1 MLLFYLWKEGCPV
14 GIMRHRRSLKVSA
27 QKSNVL
33 TSDKAG
39 QRDNLSFMPESA
51 LEHKF
56 TGENTWATLNYL
68 ISEERRNFL
77 IATIFFAIKH
87 SPAWILPLLTA
98 NLIDDL
104 IQKKS
109 VSSLVI
115 NSALLIFVVL
125 QNFPT
130 NLLYVK
136 YMSRGVR
143 NIENDL
149 RSSLVERLQQLSMG
163 FFHRTNA
170 GLIQSKVIRDVENIE
185 QMLRHMSDGGQ
196 AALNG
201 IIGCLVVSAIKVPQF
216 LPFFLI
222 LVPLSALFI
231 IRMRKTSNI
240 RNDEFRAEIEKMS
253 NNVNEMTTLIPV
265 TRAHALEDDAL
276 ETMYKS
282 FSNVKR
288 AGLSLDAFNARFNAG
303 SWVLFQMT
311 NALCLIFAIYCA
323 WTGLIDITTGEVVLL
338 SSYFGQLIGSVILLS
353 SLMPLI
359 SKGLNSIKSL
369 GAVLESPDI
378 EINHGKLELNKIEGQ
393 IKFENVSFKYGE
405 SNNWALDS
413 INISA
418 KPGDLIA
425 LVGSSGSGKSTFIN
439 LVIGFLKPNQ
449 GKITLDG
456 FNLSDLDLRTV
467 RKFISVVPQE
477 SILFDGTI
485 RENVAYGLRQV
496 SDEKLKSALQDANA
510 LSFVSQLQDGV
521 DTLVGDRGAKLSGG
535 QKQRLAIA
543 RALIRNPK
551 ILILDEA
558 TSALDSESEHL
569 IQMAISE
576 ILKDK
581 TTFVVAHR
589 LSTVKNAT
597 KILVLDHGKI
607 VEAGTH
613 NELIQVNG
621 QYANLYSHQLIA
633 ES

>member
-1 MLLFYLWKEGCPV
+1 MLLLDFRKIGLAVAARTRTHKRSVPKWLWA
-14 GIMRHRRSLKVSA
+14 R
-27 QKSNVL
+27 
-33 TSDKAG
+33 DKAG
-39 QRDNLSFMPESA
+39 HRDSLFAMHEA
-51 LEHKF
+51 TLEHRF
-56 TGENTWATLNYL
+56 SGENTLATLRYL
-68 ISEERRNFL
+68 LSEEKRNFSL
-77 IATIFFAIKH
+77 AVIFFAIKH

-109 VSSLVI
+109 VTSIVI
-115 NSALLIFVVL
+115 NASLFVFVVL

-136 YMSRGVR
+136 FLSRGIR

-196 AALNG
+196 AAING
-201 IIGCLVVSAIKVPQF
+201 IIGCLVISAIKVPQF
-216 LPFFLI
+216 LPFFLV
-222 LVPLSALFI
+222 LVPLSAIFI
-231 IRMRKTSNI
+231 IRMRSTANQ
-240 RNDEFRAEIEKMS
+240 RNDAFRAEIEKMS

-265 TRAHALEDDAL
+265 TRAHALEADAL
-276 ETMYKS
+276 ETMYRS
-282 FSNVKR
+282 FSNVRR

-303 SWVLFQMT
+303 SWVLFQMA
-311 NALCLIFAIYCA
+311 NAICLIFAIYCA
-323 WTGLIDITTGEVVLL
+323 WTGFIEISTGEVVLL

-359 SKGLNSIKSL
+359 SKGLNSVKSL
-369 GAVLESPDI
+369 GSVLESPDI
-378 EINHGKLELNKIEGQ
+378 EENQGKTELSHVNGVITFNQ
-393 IKFENVSFKYGE
+393 VNFKYPE
-405 SNNWALDS
+405 ANSLALDS

-418 KPGDLIA
+418 KPGELIA

-439 LVIGFLKPNQ
+439 LVIGFLKPSDGSIQ
-449 GKITLDG
+449 LDG
-456 FNLSDLDLRTV
+456 FNLQDVDLRSV

-485 RENVAYGLRQV
+485 KENIAYGLKGVTDQDLNR
-496 SDEKLKSALQDANA
+496 ALSDANA
-510 LSFVSQLQDGV
+510 LGFVNQLPEGV
-521 DTLVGDRGAKLSGG
+521 NTLVGDRGAKLSGG

-569 IQMAISE
+569 IQKSIAE
-576 ILKDK
+576 ILKNK

-597 KILVLDHGKI
+597 KILVLDHGRI
-607 VEAGTH
+607 VEQGTH
-613 NELIQVNG
+613 AELLQQNG
-621 QYANLYSHQLIA
+621 QYANLYSHQLI
-633 ES
+633 ED

>member
-1 MLLFYLWKEGCPV
+1 M
-14 GIMRHRRSLKVSA
+14 H
-27 QKSNVL
+27 
-33 TSDKAG
+33 
-39 QRDNLSFMPESA
+39 ESA

-56 TGENTWATLNYL
+56 SGEKTFKTLRYL
-68 ISEERRNFL
+68 MEDEKRNFAL
-77 IATIFFAIKH
+77 AVIFFSIKH

-98 NLIDDL
+98 NMIDDL
-104 IQKKS
+104 IQKQS
-109 VSSLVI
+109 VWSLVI
-115 NSALLIFVVL
+115 NSGLFIFVVL

-136 YMSRGVR
+136 FLSKGIR
-143 NIENDL
+143 NIENNL

-163 FFHRTNA
+163 FFHKTNA

-196 AALNG
+196 AAING
-201 IIGCLVVSAIKVPQF
+201 IVGCLIISALKVPQF

-222 LVPLSALFI
+222 LVPLSAMFI
-231 IRMRKTSNI
+231 IRMRKTSSI
-240 RNDEFRAEIEKMS
+240 RNDAFRAEIEKMS

-282 FSNVKR
+282 FSNVRR

-303 SWVLFQMT
+303 SWVLFQMA

-323 WTGLIDITTGEVVLL
+323 WTGFISISTGEVVLL

-378 EINHGKLELNKIEGQ
+378 EENQGKQELTTVNGVIA
-393 IKFENVSFKYGE
+393 FNNVSFRYAE
-405 SNNWALDS
+405 SGALALDS
-413 INISA
+413 ISVSA
-418 KPGDLIA
+418 KPGELIA

-439 LVIGFLKPNQ
+439 LVIGFLKPTK
-449 GKITLDG
+449 GSIHLDG
-456 FNLSDLDLRTV
+456 FDLQDLDLRTV
-467 RKFISVVPQE
+467 RKHISVVPQE

-485 RENVAYGLRQV
+485 KENIAYGISDV
-496 SDEKLKSALQDANA
+496 SDQELNRALSDANA
-510 LSFVSQLQDGV
+510 LGFVTQLPDGIN
-521 DTLVGDRGAKLSGG
+521 TLVGDRGAKLSGG

-569 IQMAISE
+569 IQQAISE
-576 ILKDK
+576 ILKNK

-589 LSTVKNAT
+589 LSTVKNAS
-597 KILVLDHGKI
+597 KILVLDHGKV
-607 VEAGTH
+607 VESGSH
-613 NELIQVNG
+613 SELLKLNG

>member
-1 MLLFYLWKEGCPV
+1 M
-14 GIMRHRRSLKVSA
+14 H
-27 QKSNVL
+27 
-33 TSDKAG
+33 
-39 QRDNLSFMPESA
+39 ESA

-56 TGENTWATLNYL
+56 SGEKTFKTLRYL
-68 ISEERRNFL
+68 MEDEKRNFAL
-77 IATIFFAIKH
+77 AVIFFSIKH

-98 NLIDDL
+98 NMIDDL
-104 IQKKS
+104 IQKQS
-109 VSSLVI
+109 VWSLVI
-115 NSALLIFVVL
+115 NSGLFIFVVL

-136 YMSRGVR
+136 FLSKGIR
-143 NIENDL
+143 NIENNL

-163 FFHRTNA
+163 FFHKTNA

-196 AALNG
+196 AAING
-201 IIGCLVVSAIKVPQF
+201 IVGCLIISALKVPQF

-222 LVPLSALFI
+222 LVPLSAMFI
-231 IRMRKTSNI
+231 IRMRKTSSI
-240 RNDEFRAEIEKMS
+240 RNDAFRAEIEKMS

-282 FSNVKR
+282 FSNVRR

-303 SWVLFQMT
+303 SWVLFQMA

-323 WTGLIDITTGEVVLL
+323 WTGFISISTGEVVLL

-378 EINHGKLELNKIEGQ
+378 EENQGKQELTTVNGVIA
-393 IKFENVSFKYGE
+393 FNNVSFRYAE
-405 SNNWALDS
+405 SGALALDS
-413 INISA
+413 ISVSA
-418 KPGDLIA
+418 KPGELIA

-439 LVIGFLKPNQ
+439 LVIGFLKPTK
-449 GKITLDG
+449 GSIHLDG
-456 FNLSDLDLRTV
+456 FDLQDLDLRTV
-467 RKFISVVPQE
+467 RKHISVVPQE

-485 RENVAYGLRQV
+485 KENIAYGISDV
-496 SDEKLKSALQDANA
+496 SDQELNRALSDANA
-510 LSFVSQLQDGV
+510 LGFVTQLPDGIN
-521 DTLVGDRGAKLSGG
+521 TLVGDRGAKLSGG

-569 IQMAISE
+569 IQKAISE
-576 ILKDK
+576 ILKNK

-589 LSTVKNAT
+589 LSTVKNAS
-597 KILVLDHGKI
+597 KILVLDHGKV
-607 VEAGTH
+607 VESGSH
-613 NELIQVNG
+613 SELLKLNG

>member
-1 MLLFYLWKEGCPV
+1 MIRDQGYAPHSKPNLWKFPP
-14 GIMRHRRSLKVSA
+14 I
-27 QKSNVL
+27 
-33 TSDKAG
+33 T
-39 QRDNLSFMPESA
+39 RDNAGHRDSLFGMQESA

-56 TGENTWATLNYL
+56 AGERPIATLKYL
-68 ISEERRNFL
+68 LSEEKRNFTF
-77 IATIFFAIKH
+77 AVIFFAIKH

-104 IQKKS
+104 IEKKS
-109 VSSLVI
+109 VSSVVL
-115 NSALLIFVVL
+115 NSALFIFVVL

-136 YMSRGVR
+136 FLSSGIRS
-143 NIENDL
+143 IENNL

-163 FFHRTNA
+163 FFHKTNA

-196 AALNG
+196 AAING
-201 IIGCLVVSAIKVPQF
+201 IVGCLVISAIKVPQF
-216 LPFFLI
+216 LPFFLV

-231 IRMRKTSNI
+231 IRMRKTSNL
-240 RNDEFRAEIEKMS
+240 RNDAFRAEIEKMS

-303 SWVLFQMT
+303 SWVLFQMA

-323 WTGLIDITTGEVVLL
+323 WTGFIKISTGDVVLL
-338 SSYFGQLIGSVILLS
+338 TSYFGQLIGSVILLS

-359 SKGLNSIKSL
+359 GKGLNSIKSL

-378 EINHGKLELNKIEGQ
+378 EENQGKLELAKVNGQ
-393 IKFENVSFKYGE
+393 ITFDNVSFKYPQ
-405 SNNWALDS
+405 SNTYALEE
-413 INISA
+413 ISLNA

-425 LVGSSGSGKSTFIN
+425 LVGSSGSGKSTLIN
-439 LVIGFLKPNQ
+439 LVIGFLKPSK
-449 GKITLDG
+449 GRILLDG
-456 FNLSDLDLRTV
+456 FDLHDLDLRSV
-467 RKFISVVPQE
+467 RRFISVVPQE
-477 SILFDGTI
+477 SILFDGTVK
-485 RENVAYGLRQV
+485 ENVTYGLKNVSNRQL
-496 SDEKLKSALQDANA
+496 DKALSDANA
-510 LSFVSQLQDGV
+510 TTFVNQLPDGIN
-521 DTLVGDRGAKLSGG
+521 TLVGDRGAKLSGG

-543 RALIRNPK
+543 RALIRDPK

-558 TSALDSESEHL
+558 TSALDSESEYL
-569 IQMAISE
+569 IQQAISE

-581 TTFVVAHR
+581 ATFVVAHR

-597 KILVLDHGKI
+597 KILVLDKGSI
-607 VEAGTH
+607 IEQGTH
-613 NELIQVNG
+613 SELLNLDG

>member
-1 MLLFYLWKEGCPV
+1 MNEGV
-14 GIMRHRRSLKVSA
+14 
-27 QKSNVL
+27 
-33 TSDKAG
+33 
-39 QRDNLSFMPESA
+39 

-56 TGENTWATLNYL
+56 AGERPISTLRFL
-68 ISEERRNFL
+68 LSEEKKNVSL
-77 IATIFFAIKH
+77 AILFFSIKH

-109 VSSLVI
+109 VTSVVI
-115 NSALLIFVVL
+115 NSSLFIFVVL

-136 YMSRGVR
+136 YLSRAIR
-143 NIENDL
+143 NIENNL
-149 RSSLVERLQQLSMG
+149 RASLVERLQQLSMG
-163 FFHRTNA
+163 FFHKTNA

-185 QMLRHMSDGGQ
+185 QMMRNLSDGGQ

-201 IIGCLVVSAIKVPQF
+201 IIGCLVISAIKVPKF
-216 LPFFLI
+216 LPFFMV
-222 LVPLSALFI
+222 LVPMSALFI
-231 IRMRKTSNI
+231 IKMRKTSNI
-240 RNDEFRAEIEKMS
+240 RNEDFRKEIEKMS
-253 NNVNEMTTLIPV
+253 NNVNEMTTLISV
-265 TRAHALEDDAL
+265 TRAHALEEDAL

-303 SWVLFQMT
+303 SWVLFQIA
-311 NALCLIFAIYCA
+311 NAICLIFAIFCA
-323 WTGLIDITTGEVVLL
+323 WTGFIRITTGEVVLL
-338 SSYFGQLIGSVILLS
+338 TSYFGQLIGSVILLS

-359 SKGLNSIKSL
+359 GKGLNSIKSL

-378 EINHGKLELNKIEGQ
+378 EDNQGKLQLVNVDGIIRFAE
-393 IKFENVSFKYGE
+393 VSFSYPESQKY
-405 SNNWALDS
+405 ALQD
-413 INISA
+413 ISVEA
-418 KPGDLIA
+418 KPGNLVA

-439 LVIGFLKPNQ
+439 LIIGFLKPTK
-449 GKITLDG
+449 GRIFLDG
-456 FNLSDLDLRTV
+456 FDLQLLDLRSI

-477 SILFDGTI
+477 SILFDGTVK
-485 RENVAYGLRQV
+485 ENVAYGLKNV
-496 SDEKLKSALQDANA
+496 SDEELIKALKNANA
-510 LSFVSQLQDGV
+510 HEFVRKLPEGIN
-521 DTLVGDRGAKLSGG
+521 TLVGDRGAKLSGG

-569 IQMAISE
+569 IQEAISG
-576 ILKDK
+576 ILKEK

-597 KILVLDHGKI
+597 QILVIDKGKI
-607 VEAGTH
+607 VEHGTH
-613 NELIQVNG
+613 NDLLKANG
-621 QYANLYSHQLIA
+621 QYANLYSHQLIL
-633 ES
+633 EN

>member
-1 MLLFYLWKEGCPV
+1 MQE
-14 GIMRHRRSLKVSA
+14 A
-27 QKSNVL
+27 
-33 TSDKAG
+33 
-39 QRDNLSFMPESA
+39 A

-56 TGENTWATLNYL
+56 TGENTWATLRFL
-68 ISEERRNFL
+68 MIGERKNFTFAIL
-77 IATIFFAIKH
+77 FFAIKH

-98 NLIDDL
+98 NMIDDL
-104 IQKKS
+104 IKKNS
-109 VSSLVI
+109 VTSLII
-115 NSALLIFVVL
+115 NSIFFIFVVL

-136 YMSRGVR
+136 FLSRGIR

-163 FFHRTNA
+163 FFHKTNA

-201 IIGCLVVSAIKVPQF
+201 IIGCLIVSAIKVPQF
-216 LPFFLI
+216 LPFFLV
-222 LVPLSALFI
+222 LVPISAIFI
-231 IRMRKTSNI
+231 IKMRKTSNR

-265 TRAHALEDDAL
+265 TRAHALETDAL

-303 SWVLFQMT
+303 SWVLFQMA
-311 NALCLIFAIYCA
+311 NAFCLIFAIFCA
-323 WTGLIDITTGEVVLL
+323 WTGFIHISTGEVVLL

-369 GAVLESPDI
+369 GGVLESPDV
-378 EINHGKLELNKIEGQ
+378 EINHGKLELTS
-393 IKFENVSFKYGE
+393 IKGEISFEKVSFRYGGAN
-405 SNNWALDS
+405 SLALDS
-413 INISA
+413 VELTA
-418 KPGDLIA
+418 KSGDLIA

-439 LVIGFLKPNQ
+439 LVIGFLKPTK
-449 GKITLDG
+449 GIIRLDG
-456 FNLSDLDLRTV
+456 FDLKELDLRAV

-485 RENVAYGLRQV
+485 KENVAYGLRNIT
-496 SDEKLKSALQDANA
+496 DEKLEKALRDANA
-510 LSFVSQLQDGV
+510 FDFVNQMSDGIN
-521 DTLVGDRGAKLSGG
+521 TLVGDRGAKLSGG

-543 RALIRNPK
+543 RALVRNPK

-558 TSALDSESEHL
+558 TSALDSESESL
-569 IQMAISE
+569 IQSAISE
-576 ILKDK
+576 ILKNK

-597 KILVLDHGKI
+597 KILVLDNGRI
-607 VEAGTH
+607 VEQGNH
-613 NELIQVNG
+613 SELLKLDGI
-621 QYANLYSHQLIA
+621 YANLYSHQLIA

>member
-1 MLLFYLWKEGCPV
+1 M
-14 GIMRHRRSLKVSA
+14 H
-27 QKSNVL
+27 
-33 TSDKAG
+33 
-39 QRDNLSFMPESA
+39 ESA

-56 TGENTWATLNYL
+56 SGEKTFKTLRYL
-68 ISEERRNFL
+68 MEDEKRNFVL
-77 IATIFFAIKH
+77 AVIFFSIKH

-98 NLIDDL
+98 NMIDDL
-104 IQKKS
+104 IQKQS
-109 VSSLVI
+109 VWSLVI
-115 NSALLIFVVL
+115 NSGLFIFVVL

-136 YMSRGVR
+136 FLSKGIR
-143 NIENDL
+143 NIENNL

-163 FFHRTNA
+163 FFHKTNA

-196 AALNG
+196 AAING
-201 IIGCLVVSAIKVPQF
+201 IVGCLIISAIKVPQF
-216 LPFFLI
+216 LPFFLV
-222 LVPLSALFI
+222 LVPLSAMFI
-231 IRMRKTSNI
+231 IRMRKTSSI
-240 RNDEFRAEIEKMS
+240 RNDAFRAEIEKMS

-282 FSNVKR
+282 FSNVRR

-303 SWVLFQMT
+303 SWVLFQMA

-323 WTGLIDITTGEVVLL
+323 WTGFISISTGEVVLL

-378 EINHGKLELNKIEGQ
+378 EENQGKQELTTVNGVIA
-393 IKFENVSFKYGE
+393 FNNVSFRYSE
-405 SNNWALDS
+405 SSALALDS
-413 INISA
+413 ISVSA
-418 KPGDLIA
+418 KPGELIA

-439 LVIGFLKPNQ
+439 LVIGFLKPTKGSIN
-449 GKITLDG
+449 LDG
-456 FNLSDLDLRTV
+456 FDLQDLDLRTV
-467 RKFISVVPQE
+467 RKHISVVPQE

-485 RENVAYGLRQV
+485 KENIAYGISDV
-496 SDEKLKSALQDANA
+496 SDQELNRALSDANA
-510 LSFVSQLQDGV
+510 LGFVTQLPDGIN
-521 DTLVGDRGAKLSGG
+521 TLVGDRGAKLSGG

-569 IQMAISE
+569 IQQAISE
-576 ILKDK
+576 ILKNK

-589 LSTVKNAT
+589 LSTVKNAS
-597 KILVLDHGKI
+597 KILVLDHGKV
-607 VEAGTH
+607 VESGSH
-613 NELIQVNG
+613 SELLKLNG

>member
-1 MLLFYLWKEGCPV
+1 M
-14 GIMRHRRSLKVSA
+14 H
-27 QKSNVL
+27 
-33 TSDKAG
+33 
-39 QRDNLSFMPESA
+39 ESA

-56 TGENTWATLNYL
+56 SGEKTFKTLRYL
-68 ISEERRNFL
+68 MEDEKRNFAL
-77 IATIFFAIKH
+77 AVIFFSIKH

-98 NLIDDL
+98 NMIDDL
-104 IQKKS
+104 IQKQS
-109 VSSLVI
+109 VWSLVI
-115 NSALLIFVVL
+115 NSGLFIFVVL

-136 YMSRGVR
+136 FLSKGIR
-143 NIENDL
+143 NIENNL

-163 FFHRTNA
+163 FFHKTNA

-196 AALNG
+196 AAING
-201 IIGCLVVSAIKVPQF
+201 IVGCLIISALKVPQF

-222 LVPLSALFI
+222 LVPLSAMFI
-231 IRMRKTSNI
+231 IRMRKTSSI
-240 RNDEFRAEIEKMS
+240 RNDAFRAEIEKMS

-282 FSNVKR
+282 FSNVRR

-303 SWVLFQMT
+303 SWVLFQMA

-323 WTGLIDITTGEVVLL
+323 WTGFISISTGEVVLL

-378 EINHGKLELNKIEGQ
+378 EENQGKQELTTVNGVIA
-393 IKFENVSFKYGE
+393 FNNVSFRYAE
-405 SNNWALDS
+405 SGALALDS
-413 INISA
+413 ISVSA
-418 KPGDLIA
+418 KPGELIA

-439 LVIGFLKPNQ
+439 LVIGFLKPTKGSIN
-449 GKITLDG
+449 LDG
-456 FNLSDLDLRTV
+456 FDLQDLDLRTV
-467 RKFISVVPQE
+467 RKHISVVPQE

-485 RENVAYGLRQV
+485 KENIAYGISDV
-496 SDEKLKSALQDANA
+496 SDQELNRALSDANA
-510 LSFVSQLQDGV
+510 LGFVTQLPDGIN
-521 DTLVGDRGAKLSGG
+521 TLVGDRGAKLSGG

-569 IQMAISE
+569 IQQAISE
-576 ILKDK
+576 ILKNK

-589 LSTVKNAT
+589 LSTVKNAS
-597 KILVLDHGKI
+597 KILVLDHGKV
-607 VEAGTH
+607 VESGSH
-613 NELIQVNG
+613 SELLKLNG

>member
-1 MLLFYLWKEGCPV
+1 MHE
-14 GIMRHRRSLKVSA
+14 A
-27 QKSNVL
+27 
-33 TSDKAG
+33 T
-39 QRDNLSFMPESA
+39 
-51 LEHKF
+51 LEHRF
-56 TGENTWATLNYL
+56 SGENTFATLRYL
-68 ISEERRNFL
+68 LSEEKRNFL
-77 IATIFFAIKH
+77 LAVIFFAIKH

-109 VSSLVI
+109 VTSVVI
-115 NSALLIFVVL
+115 NASLFVFVVL

-136 YMSRGVR
+136 FLSRGIR

-196 AALNG
+196 AAING
-201 IIGCLVVSAIKVPQF
+201 IIGCLVISAIKVPQF
-216 LPFFLI
+216 LPFFLV
-222 LVPLSALFI
+222 LVPLSAIFI
-231 IRMRKTSNI
+231 IRMRSTANQ
-240 RNDEFRAEIEKMS
+240 RNDAFRAEIEKMS

-265 TRAHALEDDAL
+265 TRAHALEADAL
-276 ETMYKS
+276 ETMYRS
-282 FSNVKR
+282 FSNVRR
-288 AGLSLDAFNARFNAG
+288 AGLSLDAFNAKFNAG
-303 SWVLFQMT
+303 SWVLFQMA
-311 NALCLIFAIYCA
+311 NAICLIFAIYCA
-323 WTGLIDITTGEVVLL
+323 WTGFIEISTGEVVLL

-359 SKGLNSIKSL
+359 SKGLNSVKSL
-369 GAVLESPDI
+369 GSVLESPDI
-378 EINHGKLELNKIEGQ
+378 EENQGKTELSQVNGVITFNQ
-393 IKFENVSFKYGE
+393 VNFKYKVAN
-405 SNNWALDS
+405 SLAIDS
-413 INISA
+413 INVSA

-439 LVIGFLKPNQ
+439 LVIGFLKPSHGSIQ
-449 GKITLDG
+449 LDG
-456 FNLSDLDLRTV
+456 FSLQDVDLRSV

-485 RENVAYGLRQV
+485 KENIAYGLKGVTDQ
-496 SDEKLKSALQDANA
+496 DLNKALSDANA
-510 LSFVSQLQDGV
+510 LGFVNQLPEGV
-521 DTLVGDRGAKLSGG
+521 NTLVGDRGAKLSGG

-569 IQMAISE
+569 IQKSIAE
-576 ILKDK
+576 ILKNK

-597 KILVLDHGKI
+597 KILVLDHGRI
-607 VEAGTH
+607 VEQGTH
-613 NELIQVNG
+613 AELLQQNG
-621 QYANLYSHQLIA
+621 QYANLYSHQLI
-633 ES
+633 ED

>member
-1 MLLFYLWKEGCPV
+1 M
-14 GIMRHRRSLKVSA
+14 
-27 QKSNVL
+27 
-33 TSDKAG
+33 T
-39 QRDNLSFMPESA
+39 RDNAGHRDSLFRMQESA

-56 TGENTWATLNYL
+56 AGERPIATLKFL
-68 ISEERRNFL
+68 LSEEKRNFAL
-77 IATIFFAIKH
+77 AVLFFAIKH

-104 IQKKS
+104 IEKKS
-109 VSSLVI
+109 VASVVT
-115 NSALLIFVVL
+115 NSALFIFVVL

-136 YMSRGVR
+136 YLSSGIRS
-143 NIENDL
+143 IENNL

-163 FFHRTNA
+163 FFHKTNA
-170 GLIQSKVIRDVENIE
+170 GLIQTKVIRDVENIE

-196 AALNG
+196 AAVNG
-201 IIGCLVVSAIKVPQF
+201 IVGCLVISAIKVPQF
-216 LPFFLI
+216 LPFFLV
-222 LVPLSALFI
+222 LVPLSAMFI
-231 IRMRKTSNI
+231 IRMRKTSNL
-240 RNDEFRAEIEKMS
+240 RNDAFRAEIEKMS

-303 SWVLFQMT
+303 SWVLFQMA

-323 WTGLIDITTGEVVLL
+323 WTGFIKISTGDVVLL
-338 SSYFGQLIGSVILLS
+338 TSYFGQLIGSVILLS

-359 SKGLNSIKSL
+359 GKGLNSIKSL

-378 EINHGKLELNKIEGQ
+378 EENQGKQELVDVRGQ
-393 IKFENVSFKYGE
+393 ISFESVSFKYPA
-405 SNNWALDS
+405 SNSFALDQ
-413 INISA
+413 ISLQA

-425 LVGSSGSGKSTFIN
+425 LVGSSGSGKSTLIN
-439 LVIGFLKPNQ
+439 LVIGFLKPSK
-449 GKITLDG
+449 GRIILDG
-456 FNLSDLDLRTV
+456 FDLHDLDLRSV
-467 RKFISVVPQE
+467 RRFISVVPQE
-477 SILFDGTI
+477 SILFDGTVK
-485 RENVAYGLRQV
+485 ENVAYGLRNV
-496 SDEKLKSALQDANA
+496 SESQLNKALSDANA
-510 LSFVSQLQDGV
+510 LSFVNQLPDGIN
-521 DTLVGDRGAKLSGG
+521 TLVGDRGAKLSGG

-543 RALIRNPK
+543 RALIRDPR

-569 IQMAISE
+569 IQQSISE
-576 ILKDK
+576 ILKNK

-597 KILVLDHGKI
+597 KILVLDKGKI
-607 VEAGTH
+607 IEAGSH
-613 NELIQVNG
+613 SELLQING

>member
-1 MLLFYLWKEGCPV
+1 M
-14 GIMRHRRSLKVSA
+14 H
-27 QKSNVL
+27 
-33 TSDKAG
+33 
-39 QRDNLSFMPESA
+39 ESA

-56 TGENTWATLNYL
+56 SGEKTFKTLRYL
-68 ISEERRNFL
+68 MEDEKRNFAL
-77 IATIFFAIKH
+77 AVIFFSIKH

-98 NLIDDL
+98 NMIDDL
-104 IQKKS
+104 IQKQS
-109 VSSLVI
+109 VWSLVI
-115 NSALLIFVVL
+115 NSGLFIFVVL

-136 YMSRGVR
+136 FLSKGIR
-143 NIENDL
+143 NIENNL

-163 FFHRTNA
+163 FFHKTNA

-196 AALNG
+196 AAING
-201 IIGCLVVSAIKVPQF
+201 IVGCLIISALKVPQF

-222 LVPLSALFI
+222 LVPLSAMFI
-231 IRMRKTSNI
+231 IRMRKTSSI
-240 RNDEFRAEIEKMS
+240 RNDAFRAEIEKMS

-282 FSNVKR
+282 FSNVRR

-303 SWVLFQMT
+303 SWVLFQMA

-323 WTGLIDITTGEVVLL
+323 WTGFISISTGEVVLL

-378 EINHGKLELNKIEGQ
+378 EDNQGKQELTTVNGVIT
-393 IKFENVSFKYGE
+393 FNNVSFRYSE
-405 SNNWALDS
+405 SGALALDS
-413 INISA
+413 ISVSA
-418 KPGDLIA
+418 KPGELIA

-439 LVIGFLKPNQ
+439 LVIGFLKPTK
-449 GKITLDG
+449 GSIHLDG
-456 FNLSDLDLRTV
+456 FDLQDLDLRTV
-467 RKFISVVPQE
+467 RKHISVVPQE

-485 RENVAYGLRQV
+485 KENIAYGISDV
-496 SDEKLKSALQDANA
+496 SDQELNRALSDANA
-510 LSFVSQLQDGV
+510 LGFVTQLPDGIN
-521 DTLVGDRGAKLSGG
+521 TLVGDRGAKLSGG

-569 IQMAISE
+569 IQQAISE
-576 ILKDK
+576 ILKNK

-589 LSTVKNAT
+589 LSTVKNAS
-597 KILVLDHGKI
+597 KILVLDHGKV
-607 VEAGTH
+607 VESGSH
-613 NELIQVNG
+613 SELLKLNG

>member
-1 MLLFYLWKEGCPV
+1 M
-14 GIMRHRRSLKVSA
+14 
-27 QKSNVL
+27 Q
-33 TSDKAG
+33 
-39 QRDNLSFMPESA
+39 ESA

-56 TGENTWATLNYL
+56 AGERPIATLKFL
-68 ISEERRNFL
+68 LSQEKRNFTL
-77 IATIFFAIKH
+77 AVIFFAIKH

-104 IQKKS
+104 IEKKS
-109 VSSLVI
+109 ITSVVL
-115 NSALLIFVVL
+115 NSALFIFVVL

-136 YMSRGVR
+136 YLSSGIR
-143 NIENDL
+143 NIENNL

-163 FFHRTNA
+163 FFHKTNA

-201 IIGCLVVSAIKVPQF
+201 ILGCLIISAIKVPQF
-216 LPFFLI
+216 LPFFLV
-222 LVPLSALFI
+222 LVPLSSIFI
-231 IRMRKTSNI
+231 IKMRKTSNL
-240 RNDEFRAEIEKMS
+240 RNDAFRAEIEKMS

-303 SWVLFQMT
+303 SWVLFQMA

-323 WTGLIDITTGEVVLL
+323 WTGFIRITTGDVVLL
-338 SSYFGQLIGSVILLS
+338 TSYFGQLIGSVILLS

-359 SKGLNSIKSL
+359 GKGLNSIKSL

-378 EINHGKLELNKIEGQ
+378 EENEGKLELAKVNGQ
-393 IKFENVSFKYGE
+393 ISFEAVSFQYPQSNSYALQSVSFK
-405 SNNWALDS
+405 
-413 INISA
+413 A

-425 LVGSSGSGKSTFIN
+425 LVGSSGSGKSTLIN
-439 LVIGFLKPNQ
+439 LVIGFLKPSKGNVV
-449 GKITLDG
+449 LDG
-456 FNLSDLDLRTV
+456 FDLHDLDLRSV
-467 RKFISVVPQE
+467 RRFISVVPQE
-477 SILFDGTI
+477 SILFDGTVK
-485 RENVAYGLRQV
+485 ENVAYGLKDVTEQ
-496 SDEKLKSALQDANA
+496 KLIKALSDANA
-510 LSFVSQLQDGV
+510 ISFVNQLPDGIN
-521 DTLVGDRGAKLSGG
+521 TLVGDRGAKLSGG

-543 RALIRNPK
+543 RALIRDPR

-569 IQMAISE
+569 IQKSISE

-597 KILVLDHGKI
+597 KILVLDKGSI
-607 VEAGTH
+607 IESGTH
-613 NELIQVNG
+613 SELLSING

>member
-1 MLLFYLWKEGCPV
+1 M
-14 GIMRHRRSLKVSA
+14 
-27 QKSNVL
+27 Q
-33 TSDKAG
+33 
-39 QRDNLSFMPESA
+39 EST
-51 LEHKF
+51 LEHRF
-56 TGENTWATLNYL
+56 SGENTLATLRYL
-68 ISEERRNFL
+68 LSEERRNFSF
-77 IATIFFAIKH
+77 AVIFFAIKH

-109 VSSLVI
+109 VWSAVV
-115 NSALLIFVVL
+115 NSGLFIFVVL

-136 YMSRGVR
+136 FLSKGIR
-143 NIENDL
+143 NIENNL
-149 RSSLVERLQQLSMG
+149 RSSLVERLQQLTMG
-163 FFHRTNA
+163 FFHKTNA

-196 AALNG
+196 AAING
-201 IIGCLVVSAIKVPQF
+201 IIGCLVISAFKVPQF
-216 LPFFLI
+216 LPFFLV
-222 LVPLSALFI
+222 LVPLSAMFI
-231 IRMRKTSNI
+231 IRMRKTSNL
-240 RNDEFRAEIEKMS
+240 RNDAFRAEIEKMS

-276 ETMYKS
+276 ETMYRS
-282 FSNVKR
+282 FSNVRR

-303 SWVLFQMT
+303 SWVLFQMA

-323 WTGLIDITTGEVVLL
+323 WTGFIKISTGEVVLL
-338 SSYFGQLIGSVILLS
+338 TSYFGQLIGSVILLS

-378 EINHGKLELNKIEGQ
+378 EENQGKLELARVNGA
-393 IKFENVSFKYGE
+393 IKFNGVSFKYGE
-405 SNNWALDS
+405 SSNWALDE
-413 INISA
+413 INVSA
-418 KPGDLIA
+418 KPGELIA

-439 LVIGFLKPNQ
+439 LVIGFLKPTK
-449 GKITLDG
+449 GVIELDG
-456 FNLSDLDLRTV
+456 FDLHDVDLRSV

-477 SILFDGTI
+477 SILFDGTVK
-485 RENVAYGLRQV
+485 ENIAYGLKDVTDAQL
-496 SDEKLKSALQDANA
+496 EQALRDANA
-510 LSFVSQLQDGV
+510 LGFVSQLPDGV
-521 DTLVGDRGAKLSGG
+521 NTLVGDRGAKLSGG

-543 RALIRNPK
+543 RALIRNPR

-569 IQMAISE
+569 IQQAIAE

-597 KILVLDHGKI
+597 KILVLDHGRI
-607 VEAGTH
+607 VEQGTH
-613 NELIQVNG
+613 SELLQNNG

>member
-1 MLLFYLWKEGCPV
+1 
-14 GIMRHRRSLKVSA
+14 
-27 QKSNVL
+27 
-33 TSDKAG
+33 
-39 QRDNLSFMPESA
+39 
-51 LEHKF
+51 
-56 TGENTWATLNYL
+56 
-68 ISEERRNFL
+68 
-77 IATIFFAIKH
+77 
-87 SPAWILPLLTA
+87 
-98 NLIDDL
+98 
-104 IQKKS
+104 
-109 VSSLVI
+109 
-115 NSALLIFVVL
+115 
-125 QNFPT
+125 
-130 NLLYVK
+130 
-136 YMSRGVR
+136 
-143 NIENDL
+143 
-149 RSSLVERLQQLSMG
+149 MG
-163 FFHRTNA
+163 FFHKTNA

-196 AALNG
+196 AAING
-201 IIGCLVVSAIKVPQF
+201 IVGCLIISALKVPQF

-222 LVPLSALFI
+222 LVPLSAMFI
-231 IRMRKTSNI
+231 IRMRKTSSI
-240 RNDEFRAEIEKMS
+240 RNDAFRAEIEKMS

-282 FSNVKR
+282 FSNVRR

-303 SWVLFQMT
+303 SWVLFQMA

-323 WTGLIDITTGEVVLL
+323 WTGFISISTGEVVLL

-378 EINHGKLELNKIEGQ
+378 EENQGKQELTTVNGVIA
-393 IKFENVSFKYGE
+393 FNNVSFRYAE
-405 SNNWALDS
+405 SGALALDS
-413 INISA
+413 ISVSA
-418 KPGDLIA
+418 KPGELIA

-439 LVIGFLKPNQ
+439 LVIGFLKPTK
-449 GKITLDG
+449 GSIHLDG
-456 FNLSDLDLRTV
+456 FDLQDLDLRTV
-467 RKFISVVPQE
+467 RKHISVVPQE

-485 RENVAYGLRQV
+485 KENIAYGISDV
-496 SDEKLKSALQDANA
+496 SDQELNRALSDANA
-510 LSFVSQLQDGV
+510 LGFVTQLPDGIN
-521 DTLVGDRGAKLSGG
+521 TLVGDRGAKLSGG

-569 IQMAISE
+569 IQQAISE
-576 ILKDK
+576 ILKNK

-589 LSTVKNAT
+589 LSTVKNAS
-597 KILVLDHGKI
+597 KILVLDHGKV
-607 VEAGTH
+607 VESGSH
-613 NELIQVNG
+613 SELLKLNG

>member
-1 MLLFYLWKEGCPV
+1 M
-14 GIMRHRRSLKVSA
+14 
-27 QKSNVL
+27 Q
-33 TSDKAG
+33 
-39 QRDNLSFMPESA
+39 ESA

-56 TGENTWATLNYL
+56 AGERPIATLKFL
-68 ISEERRNFL
+68 LSEEKRNFTL
-77 IATIFFAIKH
+77 AVIFFAIKH

-109 VSSLVI
+109 VASVI
-115 NSALLIFVVL
+115 TNSALFIFVVL

-136 YMSRGVR
+136 FLSSGIRS
-143 NIENDL
+143 IENNL

-163 FFHRTNA
+163 FFHKTNA

-196 AALNG
+196 AAING
-201 IIGCLVVSAIKVPQF
+201 ILGCLVISAIKVPQF
-216 LPFFLI
+216 LPFFLV

-231 IRMRKTSNI
+231 IRMRKTSNL
-240 RNDEFRAEIEKMS
+240 RNDAFRAEIEKMS

-303 SWVLFQMT
+303 SWVLFQMA

-323 WTGLIDITTGEVVLL
+323 WTGFIKISTGDVVLL
-338 SSYFGQLIGSVILLS
+338 TSYFGQLIGSVILLS

-359 SKGLNSIKSL
+359 GKGLNSIKSL

-378 EINHGKLELNKIEGQ
+378 EENQGKLELSKVHGQ
-393 IKFENVSFKYGE
+393 ITFDSVNFKYPQ
-405 SNNWALDS
+405 SNSYALDG
-413 INISA
+413 ISLQA

-425 LVGSSGSGKSTFIN
+425 LVGSSGSGKSTLIN
-439 LVIGFLKPNQ
+439 LVIGFLKPSK
-449 GKITLDG
+449 GKIMLDG
-456 FNLSDLDLRTV
+456 FDLHDLDLRSV
-467 RKFISVVPQE
+467 RRFISVVPQE
-477 SILFDGTI
+477 SILFDGTVK
-485 RENVAYGLRQV
+485 ENIAYGLNHVTDAQ
-496 SDEKLKSALQDANA
+496 LKKALSDANA
-510 LSFVSQLQDGV
+510 TTFVSQLPDGV
-521 DTLVGDRGAKLSGG
+521 NTLVGDRGAKLSGG

-543 RALIRNPK
+543 RALIRDPK

-569 IQMAISE
+569 IQQSISE

-597 KILVLDHGKI
+597 KILVLDKGRI
-607 VEAGTH
+607 IEQGTH
-613 NELIQVNG
+613 SELLHLNG

>member
-1 MLLFYLWKEGCPV
+1 MHE
-14 GIMRHRRSLKVSA
+14 A
-27 QKSNVL
+27 
-33 TSDKAG
+33 T
-39 QRDNLSFMPESA
+39 
-51 LEHKF
+51 LEHRF
-56 TGENTWATLNYL
+56 SGENTFATLRYL
-68 ISEERRNFL
+68 LSEEKRNFL
-77 IATIFFAIKH
+77 LAVIFFAIKH

-109 VSSLVI
+109 VTSVVI
-115 NSALLIFVVL
+115 NASLFVFVVL

-136 YMSRGVR
+136 FLSRGIR

-196 AALNG
+196 AAING
-201 IIGCLVVSAIKVPQF
+201 IIGCLVISAIKVPQF
-216 LPFFLI
+216 LPFFLV
-222 LVPLSALFI
+222 LVPLSAIFI
-231 IRMRKTSNI
+231 IRMRSTANQ
-240 RNDEFRAEIEKMS
+240 RNDAFRAEIEKMS

-265 TRAHALEDDAL
+265 TRAHALEADAL
-276 ETMYKS
+276 ETMYRS
-282 FSNVKR
+282 FSNVRR
-288 AGLSLDAFNARFNAG
+288 AGLSLDAFNAKFNAG
-303 SWVLFQMT
+303 SWVLFQMA
-311 NALCLIFAIYCA
+311 NAICLIFAIYCA
-323 WTGLIDITTGEVVLL
+323 WTGFIEISTGEVVLL

-359 SKGLNSIKSL
+359 SKGLNSVKSL
-369 GAVLESPDI
+369 GSVLESPDI
-378 EINHGKLELNKIEGQ
+378 EENQGKTELSQVNGVITFNQ
-393 IKFENVSFKYGE
+393 VNFKYPE
-405 SNNWALDS
+405 ANSLALDS
-413 INISA
+413 INVSA

-439 LVIGFLKPNQ
+439 LVIGFLKPSHGSIQ
-449 GKITLDG
+449 LDG
-456 FNLSDLDLRTV
+456 FSLQDVDLRSV

-485 RENVAYGLRQV
+485 KENIAYGLKGVTDQ
-496 SDEKLKSALQDANA
+496 DLNKALSDANA
-510 LSFVSQLQDGV
+510 LGFVNQLPEGV
-521 DTLVGDRGAKLSGG
+521 NTLVGDRGAKLSGG

-569 IQMAISE
+569 IQKSIAE
-576 ILKDK
+576 ILKNK

-597 KILVLDHGKI
+597 KILVLDHGRI
-607 VEAGTH
+607 VEQGTH
-613 NELIQVNG
+613 AELLQQNG
-621 QYANLYSHQLIA
+621 QYANLYSHQLI
-633 ES
+633 ED